1 MNTTLTIKLPK
12 ELRDAAKST
21 AAAMGLPLS
30 TVIHRQLRDFVA
42 EGKITFIA
50 PVALR
55 RVSAGSLPHDAK
67 KKLAAAKRM
76 SNKDF
81 ADL

>member
-1 MNTTLTIKLPK
+1 MNTTLTIKISK
-12 ELRDAAKST
+12 DLRDAAKST

-30 TVIHRQLRDFVA
+30 TVIHNQLRDFVE
-42 EGKITFIA
+42 EGRITFVA

-55 RVSAGSLPHDAK
+55 SVSADSLPHNAK

-76 SNKDF
+76 ADKDF